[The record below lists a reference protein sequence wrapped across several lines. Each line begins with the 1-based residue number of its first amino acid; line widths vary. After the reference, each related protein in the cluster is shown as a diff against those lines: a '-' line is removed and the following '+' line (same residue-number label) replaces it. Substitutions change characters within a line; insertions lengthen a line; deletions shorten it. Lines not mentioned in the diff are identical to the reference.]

1 LWLRS
6 LSRIVCEQVWFH
18 SAKERIGC
26 ENLSETVQQEINY
39 SLMIHGSDGLTYHAD
54 VKKNAD
60 WIQTKLGLDIINH
73 RIRELEIKLRNYDQL
88 QSTVNTLIEMFK
100 PELRK
105 WIEKAFLKWLGEIGK
120 TKSFQ
125 KSTATHAV
133 DTRLKLQY
141 PIWHL
146 SNEIF
151 DALVHGDY
159 IEDRG
164 HGWYRSNLEIR
175 KS

>member
-1 LWLRS
+1 M
-6 LSRIVCEQVWFH
+6 
-18 SAKERIGC
+18 
-26 ENLSETVQQEINY
+26 NETVQQEINY
-39 SLMIHGSDGLTYHAD
+39 SLMIHGSDGVTYYAD
-54 VKKNAD
+54 VKKNAL

-73 RIRELEIKLRNYDQL
+73 RIKELENKLRNYEQL
-88 QSTVNTLIEMFK
+88 QSTVNNLIEMFK

-105 WIEKAFLKWLGEIGK
+105 WIEKTFLKWLGEFGK

-141 PIWHL
+141 PIWVL
-146 SNEIF
+146 SSEIF
-151 DALVHGDY
+151 DALVHGEY

-175 KS
+175 QT